1 MCLWPS
7 NPISVFAFYTQFPN
21 VPCVSNRIL
30 TYYFNKN
37 HFRKHFLLISFFILA
52 WETQHKMLWKA
63 EKFKDQV
70 DVIAAFSFFCRRLRQ
85 FIHQLRVK
93 LISDI
98 YRCDLAESSIARW
111 HRAGRWHSTCA
122 GGQEILMGRGRGRTS
137 MKQWDAEKQRC
148 WRTQTAVSSRE
159 TSLSSV
165 KTQRWPARRQNSGMT
180 MGVQACMLLEYFFP
194 WSSCIIYVSK
204 FSILHSWL

>member
-7 NPISVFAFYTQFPN
+7 NPFSVFAFYTQFP

-52 WETQHKMLWKA
+52 WETRHKMLGKA

-70 DVIAAFSFFCRRLRQ
+70 DVIAAFSFFLSPPQ
-85 FIHQLRVK
+85 TVHTPAQGETD
-93 LISDI
+93 ISDI

-122 GGQEILMGRGRGRTS
+122 GGQEILMGRGRGQTS

-159 TSLSSV
+159 TSLSSA

-180 MGVQACMLLEYFFP
+180 MGVQACMLLE
-194 WSSCIIYVSK
+194 
-204 FSILHSWL
+204 